1 VRSHSGPA
9 IGLALFGGLLVA
21 TQARVNGQF
30 GQDVGSPAAAAMLS
44 AAAGLVVATPLAWLA
59 APVRASLRRIL
70 SAIRRGD
77 LPRVT
82 LLAGAL
88 GAFLL
93 FSQTYAVPA
102 LGVAIYSV
110 LIVASL
116 TGAGLLVDRTG
127 LGPGGPQAV
136 TPHRVAGAGMAVA
149 AALVAAWPDLSAGAL
164 AVGAVLVVI
173 VAGAGGATQSAMLG
187 RLGVA
192 SGHPLAAIWINFV
205 GATLALAGAVA
216 VSSARGAMWE
226 VPPLS
231 WLWLGGPLG
240 LLVVGTIVVAVPRA
254 GVLVVTLAMTA
265 GQLLGSLAWDAMA
278 PVAGRALDAWS
289 VAGATLLM
297 GAVVLA
303 SRRDRTPR

>member
-1 VRSHSGPA
+1 VRSHRGPA
-9 IGLALFGGLLVA
+9 ILLALVGGLLVA

-59 APVRASLRRIL
+59 EPVRSSLRRAL
-70 SAIRRGD
+70 AAIRRGD

-102 LGVAIYSV
+102 LGVAIYAV

-116 TGAGLLVDRTG
+116 TGAGLLVDRAG

-136 TPHRVAGAGMAVA
+136 TGHRVGGAGLAVV

-164 AVGAVLVVI
+164 AVGAVVV
-173 VAGAGGATQSAMLG
+173 VAAAGAGGATQSALLG

-205 GATLALAGAVA
+205 GATLTLAGMVA
-216 VSSARGAMWE
+216 ISSAQGASWE
-226 VPPLS
+226 LPPLGWS
-231 WLWLGGPLG
+231 WLGGPLG
-240 LLVVGTIVVAVPRA
+240 LLIVGTIVVAVPRA
-254 GVLVVTLAMTA
+254 GVLVVTLAITT
-265 GQLLGSLAWDAMA
+265 GQLLGSLLWDWLA
-278 PVAGRALDAWS
+278 PVSEQELSVWS
-289 VAGATLLM
+289 VAGAALLM
-297 GAVVLA
+297 GAVALA
-303 SRRDRTPR
+303 SLPGRRPG